1 MKLSMIV
8 FCALVPT
15 FVLAA
20 NDTVEIRRVW
30 SGADGHFAFPDGGAS
45 CGCAGEERLRRA
57 DLDGIPAVNDMSKAM
72 VSTILSAQARNET
85 VTVITSNCLGTWNR
99 VTSVYGN

>member
-30 SGADGHFAFPDGGAS
+30 SGADGNFAFQAVDLPADANAKN
-45 CGCAGEERLRRA
+45 GCTAPTWMGF
-57 DLDGIPAVNDMSKAM
+57 AVNDMSKAM